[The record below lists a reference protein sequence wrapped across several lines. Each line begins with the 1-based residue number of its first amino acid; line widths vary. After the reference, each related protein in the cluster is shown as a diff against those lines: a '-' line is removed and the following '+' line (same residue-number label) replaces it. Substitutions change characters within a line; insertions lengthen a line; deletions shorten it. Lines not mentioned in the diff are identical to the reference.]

1 MKINFLNINI
11 ENYLHSID
19 AMFKE
24 KAQKDIY
31 MTYAMI
37 FAGIFA
43 FSYLL
48 FWDSSLA
55 GFEKTRA
62 SVISLDKKIVSDE
75 RYLQMNPETIIAQ
88 LDNEIKNITLE
99 TIMHKDNNAYIKS
112 KIETISSL
120 IYDERAW
127 GEYLDSISQNAQIYG
142 IKILNLTNKYSLA
155 NSSFGHVLDITV
167 AASGKYR
174 NTLQFI
180 NSLEQS
186 NLVVD
191 IHSLNIKADKKLVT
205 DLNIS
210 VWGITY

>member
-24 KAQKDIY
+24 KVQKDIY

-62 SVISLDKKIVSDE
+62 SVISLDKKIMSDE

-127 GEYLDSISQNAQIYG
+127 GEYLDSISKNAQVYG
-142 IKILNLTNKYSLA
+142 IKILNFTNKYSLA

-167 AASGKYR
+167 TASGKYR

-191 IHSLNIKADKKLVT
+191 IHKLNIKADKKLVT
-205 DLNIS
+205 DLDIS